1 MENRG
6 CAFLS
11 VDCWVGQ
18 YASLGA
24 VRQTWRSPSHPELGV
39 RVVGGARHREGQDG
53 GELSGA
59 ASTVGGVREAPYLEG
74 VWEDE
79 GGRTMEGPLCS
90 ILRSVETRLLH
101 VMLITRSMYINVCKL
116 VVTCFNVYKCLQSR
130 CHVFGMTSIR
140 FVY

>member
-1 MENRG
+1 VATNG
-6 CAFLS
+6 
-11 VDCWVGQ
+11 
-18 YASLGA
+18 
-24 VRQTWRSPSHPELGV
+24 
-39 RVVGGARHREGQDG
+39 HREGQDG

-59 ASTVGGVREAPYLEG
+59 ASTVGEVREAPYLEG
-74 VWEDE
+74 VQEDE

-90 ILRSVETRLLH
+90 ILRSVENTFVACHADKFLKRH
-101 VMLITRSMYINVCKL
+101 NRGTRSMYINVCKL